1 METPLLPQLIFPENW
16 TCEIPP
22 AAWRQIAKA
31 YRTEPED
38 RTEFEDRLTRR
49 GICYAIILYQPD
61 DPNFMETLE
70 VIIMCRLSLIEVI
83 KANRHHL
90 PYALGPAYLIGPIR
104 CEEADY
110 REYTH
115 GRHHDLMRA
124 EFCEQI
130 ADFLSSKPPAS
141 KL

>member
-49 GICYAIILYQPD
+49 GICYATIFFQL
-61 DPNFMETLE
+61 NG
-70 VIIMCRLSLIEVI
+70 LSLIEVI
-83 KANRHHL
+83 KANRHRL
-90 PYALGPAYLIGPIR
+90 PYALGPDYQLVWPIR
-104 CEEADY
+104 CGAAPYHEIHH
-110 REYTH
+110 RN
-115 GRHHDLMRA
+115 HDLMRA
-124 EFCEQI
+124 EVCEQI
-130 ADFLSSKPPAS
+130 ADFLSSK
-141 KL
+141 L